1 MAESLA
7 RSPASGGD
15 DRASRTGGGDRR
27 HGAARRGA
35 ATVLAPPTDS
45 GYEAAP
51 MPLSVG
57 IVGLPNVGKS
67 TVFNALT
74 AGKAEAANYPFCT
87 IDPNVGIV
95 PVPDD
100 RLKRIQKHI
109 PTQKII
115 PAIVEIVDIAGLVA
129 GASKGEGLGNK
140 FLANIRETSA
150 ILMMVRCFVDPNVV
164 HVAGGVD
171 PMRDIDVIELELVL
185 ADAESVEK
193 RLKKA
198 QSAAKSGGKDAKS
211 EVGLVEKVAAHLDA
225 GKAARTLALTD
236 DERALVATWGLLTA
250 KPVLYCCNVGEEDLP
265 AGNAWTDAVK
275 ARAATEGAGVVVLC
289 GKIESELAGM
299 TEEEKL
305 ELLSSYG
312 LTEPALNALAREC
325 YRLLGLQSYFTAGEK
340 EVRAWTIRKGALAP
354 EAAGVIHTDFEKGF
368 IRANVYNLADLEQ
381 YGSEAALKTAGKL
394 RQEGKQYVVADGD
407 IMHFLFNV

>member
-1 MAESLA
+1 MA
-7 RSPASGGD
+7 
-15 DRASRTGGGDRR
+15 
-27 HGAARRGA
+27 
-35 ATVLAPPTDS
+35 
-45 GYEAAP
+45 
-51 MPLSVG
+51 LSVG

-100 RLKRIQKHI
+100 RLARIQKHI
-109 PTQKII
+109 KTQKVI

-150 ILMMVRCFVDPNVV
+150 ILMMVRCFVDPNVI
-164 HVAGGVD
+164 HVSGGVD
-171 PMRDIDVIELELVL
+171 PMRDIDVIDLELAL
-185 ADAESVEK
+185 SDAETMER

-198 QSAAKSGGKDAKS
+198 SASLKSGGAAAKDAKI
-211 EVGLVEKVAAHLDA
+211 EVALVEKVAAHLDA
-225 GKAARTLALTD
+225 GKPARTLTLTD
-236 DERALVATWGLLTA
+236 DERALVSTWGLLTA

-265 AGNAWTDAVK
+265 DGNEWTRLVK
-275 ARAATEGAGVVVLC
+275 ARAAAEGAGVVVLC

-299 TEEEKL
+299 SDDEKR
-305 ELLSSYG
+305 ELLSAYG
-312 LTEPALNALAREC
+312 LHEPALAALAREC

-340 EVRAWTIRKGALAP
+340 EVRAWTIRKGAMAP

-368 IRANVYNLADLEQ
+368 IRANVYSVTDLEQ
-381 YGSEAALKTAGKL
+381 HGSEVALKNVGKL
-394 RQEGKQYVVADGD
+394 RQEGKAYVVQDGD